1 MRKYC
6 LAFLLLM
13 YGAATYAEASDPLC
27 VLDQDKVP
35 PSWQPPAKLKKR
47 LNPAPWSEVEA
58 KDAQYAMEKGVD
70 EMISYLDRKPS
81 AVESMWADAIEA
93 LIQVTYASA
102 NTPAFDAKVRDAARK
117 HLATLIDLSFKRK
130 PDLGQLTCGDFKR
143 LLPLAIFAH
152 ELYPAGEQRT
162 AEITKHANSAYR
174 ACGSLEAA
182 TGADLQE
189 TLAQQQIPPT
199 ELLELYIWALWFAEA
214 EPHPAIELPA
224 EARAYGATLWKYFK
238 TYRLAGASEFTEGPW
253 DDRFIAAAD
262 LAPHIAHIP
271 TATHRSPLY
280 VEDSPSLYRFHRENF
295 YAAMQVNE
303 LDLFASLVDT
313 LRQYGCTPE
322 NDMQVRDGTRYL
334 LGLFHNGKDRWMA
347 FRQDGQTDAEIT
359 DYDLIHYPWT
369 AVLGIRDRKLE
380 PPQPGS
386 IGALVRRRLP
396 PPRRGN

>member
-1 MRKYC
+1 M
-6 LAFLLLM
+6 AFLLLM

-35 PSWQPPAKLKKR
+35 LSWQPPAKLKKR
-47 LNPAPWSEVEA
+47 LNSAPWSEAEA

-70 EMISYLDRKPS
+70 EMISYLERKPS

-102 NTPAFDAKVRDAARK
+102 NTPAFDAKVRDAARR

-152 ELYPAGEQRT
+152 ELYPAGDQRT

-189 TLAQQQIPPT
+189 TLAQQQIPPDQ
-199 ELLELYIWALWFAEA
+199 LFKVYIWALWFAEA

-224 EARAYGATLWKYFK
+224 EA
-238 TYRLAGASEFTEGPW
+238 
-253 DDRFIAAAD
+253 
-262 LAPHIAHIP
+262 
-271 TATHRSPLY
+271 
-280 VEDSPSLYRFHRENF
+280 
-295 YAAMQVNE
+295 
-303 LDLFASLVDT
+303 
-313 LRQYGCTPE
+313 
-322 NDMQVRDGTRYL
+322 
-334 LGLFHNGKDRWMA
+334 
-347 FRQDGQTDAEIT
+347 
-359 DYDLIHYPWT
+359 
-369 AVLGIRDRKLE
+369 
-380 PPQPGS
+380 
-386 IGALVRRRLP
+386 
-396 PPRRGN
+396 